1 MIVRS
6 VDRTLRMTVRYVY
19 RMHCMP
25 GASSPFWQY
34 VSAPLNTFSIFTA
47 PEYCYPPGR
56 RCPTSPQTTLV
67 CAPAGYTTS
76 KPSAHGLAG
85 HYPLFTIPLDHVSRA
100 TPDPQTAWTHPRT
113 KTADHWSATHNT
125 NSWEDCR
132 RPAVRPSIRRRPG
145 RFPAVLHRP
154 SLAFPARHTWHAA
167 RGCHHGWLTHN
178 MVCPTAS
185 PTQTPPTSV
194 QPQSAACG
202 GGKCC
207 AGGLGLAATHGQ
219 ETRCPAA
226 PDRRPHTLVEVC
238 QLSVGG
244 PSRLQVWRNT
254 NRHCDAMRCIP
265 LTSYASSARCGFG
278 VVISRVSRWFAS
290 YCRLV
295 GGGKVLWYR

>member
-113 KTADHWSATHNT
+113 KTADHWSATHIT

-132 RPAVRPSIRRRPG
+132 RLAVRPSISRRPG

-219 ETRCPAA
+219 KPAA
-226 PDRRPHTLVEVC
+226 QPLRTDDPTLWWKSANYQSADRRDYRC
-238 QLSVGG
+238 GG
-244 PSRLQVWRNT
+244 IQT
-254 NRHCDAMRCIP
+254 DIAMRCG
-265 LTSYASSARCGFG
+265 ASH
-278 VVISRVSRWFAS
+278 
-290 YCRLV
+290 
-295 GGGKVLWYR
+295 